1 MTAPRLV
8 LVGAPGAGKSTVGRR
23 VAEQCDLPF
32 ADTDLLIE
40 EATGMSVAD
49 IFITLGEPEFRR
61 IEEEVVA
68 EALREQSGILALGGG
83 VVMSPATRLI
93 LGHHFVVWLRV
104 SVTDA
109 AHRVGMN
116 TARPLL
122 LGNVRGQLKTL
133 MEDRAPL
140 YRGVSTAIIDSSG
153 KSLKSVVVEVINLL
167 DVESHG

>member
-104 SVTDA
+104 SV
-109 AHRVGMN
+109 VVPV
-116 TARPLL
+116 TARLDLTVTLGSVTVPTLASRSLASTWKLPL
-122 LGNVRGQLKTL
+122 
-133 MEDRAPL
+133 M
-140 YRGVSTAIIDSSG
+140 
-153 KSLKSVVVEVINLL
+153 SLANAGSPAQKVLRP
-167 DVESHG
+167 